1 MNWVRKLVL
10 VLLLAMGP
18 AGCGPCR
25 MNVHIAR
32 EFTPAPGARVHV
44 GAVEV
49 AAEFP
54 GSETS
59 GDLAAEMH
67 ARLEQELRR
76 AGRLAAADDAAE
88 GDLALSTTIVG
99 YEPGDVFVRPF
110 RYVAG
115 SGIRMARTRLSVECT
130 LWEGSRE
137 VGSIALERITRITE
151 GPREWKRIFAMV
163 AEDVVRALERELE

>member
-1 MNWVRKLVL
+1 MDRVRTLAL

-18 AGCGPCR
+18 AACGPCR

-44 GAVEV
+44 GPVEI

-67 ARLEQELRR
+67 ATLELELRR
-76 AGRLAAADDAAE
+76 AGRLAAADDAVE
-88 GDLALSTTIVG
+88 GDLVLSTTIVG
-99 YEPGDVFVRPF
+99 YEPGEVFVRPF

-115 SGIRMARTRLSVECT
+115 SGIRMARTSLSVECT
-130 LWEGSRE
+130 LWEGTRD
-137 VGSIALERITRITE
+137 VGSIALERITSITE
-151 GPREWKRIFAMV
+151 GPREWKRIFALV
-163 AEDVVRALERELE
+163 AEDVVDALSRELE